1 MSEVPFTEKTLRAA
15 HAAAVRVHR
24 NHRALVPYDDLRSE
38 CYVWLAKHEAKVL
51 EWQELG
57 PSGAAKLGKS
67 LYRAAQKFA
76 VAERA
81 RMTGTLPGDHTYYSV
96 GLLEELLPD
105 IWDYESWAS
114 SGASSSDK
122 VTGTSRPS
130 EGGNRMAMLVDV
142 KWAVAGLS
150 ADDQALLRDRYED
163 GGVAADILAATYGT
177 TASTIRRRVDRILV
191 RLADRLGGE
200 PPWYP
205 GGGRRARS
213 NASAQAETRSQS

>member
-1 MSEVPFTEKTLRAA
+1 MSDVPFTEKTLRAA
-15 HAAAVRVHR
+15 HAAASRVHR
-24 NHRALVPYDDLRSE
+24 NHRGLVPYDDLRSE
-38 CYVWLAKHEAKVL
+38 CYVWLAKHEEKVL
-51 EWQELG
+51 EWQDLG
-57 PSGAAKLGKS
+57 PHGAAKLAKS
-67 LYRAAQKFA
+67 LYRAAQKYA
-76 VAERA
+76 AHERA
-81 RMTGTLPGDHTYYSV
+81 RATGTMVGDHTYYSV

-105 IWDYESWAS
+105 IWDHESWAYGS
-114 SGASSSDK
+114 ASAGDK

-163 GGVAADILAATYGT
+163 GGVAVDILAATYDT
-177 TASTIRRRVDRILV
+177 TPSTIRRRVDRILV

-200 PPWYP
+200 PPWY